1 MRKKANVLKKAA
13 ALLAVC
19 VGGVVFCC
27 SRRAEDVD
35 VARDAADRVMIAEVS
50 LDPVRKAEDPADPAD
65 GSAHSVQPIAE
76 AGSKPESETEPGIWV
91 YVCGA
96 VRSPGVYFVAE
107 DARVFEA
114 VDMAGGFLPDAREDA
129 VNLAELMTDGER
141 IFVPDFSGAGADGL
155 SMDVDGAAVSS
166 GKVNINRADVSE
178 LMTLPGIGESKAQ
191 AIVSYRQEHPFQSIE
206 EIMNVS
212 GIKEGSFEKI
222 RDLITT

>member
-1 MRKKANVLKKAA
+1 MRNKGNANVLKKAA
-13 ALLAVC
+13 ALLAVL

-27 SRRAEDVD
+27 SRREEASVD
-35 VARDAADRVMIAEVS
+35 RVDAAADRVLIAEVS
-50 LDPVRKAEDPADPAD
+50 LQDQIRMEEAEEAEETKALDVKEPAT
-65 GSAHSVQPIAE
+65 
-76 AGSKPESETEPGIWV
+76 ESGIWV

-96 VRSPGVYFVAE
+96 VRSPGVYFLME

-114 VDMAGGFLPDAREDA
+114 VEMAGGFLPDAREDA
-129 VNLAELMTDGER
+129 VNLAETMSDGER
-141 IFVPDFSGAGADGL
+141 IFVPAISDETGGTLLADL
-155 SMDVDGAAVSS
+155 PESP
-166 GKVNINRADVSE
+166 GKVKKVDINRADVSE